1 MLILEPREPTS
12 MYSTTELVS
21 ASITAM
27 IGPSGNKAA
36 FVLRVATNGAA
47 LRRPGEANARRTKA
61 KTGTA
66 RAPGGHVR
74 VPRSAGGSCG
84 FAAVVQDRVYDQ
96 AEAGLRRLPALRVD
110 PRLSGVAV
118 FVTAAMD
125 LAWTRNTFDRL
136 LAAHSS
142 GASPASPAL

>member
-1 MLILEPREPTS
+1 
-12 MYSTTELVS
+12 
-21 ASITAM
+21 
-27 IGPSGNKAA
+27 
-36 FVLRVATNGAA
+36 
-47 LRRPGEANARRTKA
+47 
-61 KTGTA
+61 
-66 RAPGGHVR
+66 
-74 VPRSAGGSCG
+74 
-84 FAAVVQDRVYDQ
+84 VYDQ

-110 PRLSGVAV
+110 RRLSGVAV